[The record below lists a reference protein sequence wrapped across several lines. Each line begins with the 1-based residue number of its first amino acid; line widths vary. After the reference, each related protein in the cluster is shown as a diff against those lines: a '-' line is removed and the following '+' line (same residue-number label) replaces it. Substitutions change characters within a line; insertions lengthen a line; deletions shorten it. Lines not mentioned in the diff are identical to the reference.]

1 MGSPD
6 VLRIV
11 TVGFTAAWH
20 TNLRDALERYVRDA
34 GFDNIEV
41 SSIASVE
48 DLSDTLERV
57 RDGYFDLALCSLE
70 PRAGAMS
77 RTMGES
83 TEPVVMESL
92 RALHDVYPKL
102 RLIVSSRDAF
112 HAIYAFELD
121 AWFLPLTGTYEDL
134 RRVVAVPLAEAE
146 SDKYAMMC
154 VRSAG
159 GVDNVSV
166 DNIQFVESSKRGPI
180 IHLPNARTILARGT
194 LQTLFERLSEAGFS
208 NDSDS
213 HAPFVKAGSSFIVN
227 LNNVRASGKGA
238 LIFADGE
245 TIIVPVRKRKDV
257 REALAA
263 FHTKR
268 DDG

>member
-1 MGSPD
+1 MGTPS

-41 SSIASVE
+41 SSISSVE
-48 DLSDTLERV
+48 DLFDALGRM
-57 RDGYFDLALCSLE
+57 RDSYYDLALCSLE

-77 RTMGES
+77 RTSGES
-83 TEPVVMESL
+83 VEPAVMPAL
-92 RALHDVYPKL
+92 RALHETYPQL

-121 AWFLPLTGTYEDL
+121 AHFLPLTGTYEDL
-134 RRVVAVPLAEAE
+134 RRVVAEPLANAE
-146 SDKYAMMC
+146 KDKGAMMS

-159 GVDNVSV
+159 GVDSVSV
-166 DNIQFVESSKRGPI
+166 DSIQFVESSKRGPI

-194 LQTLFERLSEAGFS
+194 LQTLFERLAEAGFS
-208 NDSDS
+208 NDRDS
-213 HAPFVKAGSSFIVN
+213 RAPFVKAGSSFIVN
-227 LNNVRASGKGA
+227 LSNVRASGKGA

-257 REALAA
+257 REALAL
-263 FHTKR
+263 FHTR
-268 DDG
+268 QPSE